1 MQHDPMR
8 PEITLGNVEHRKL
21 LILAMTRPGHSAE
34 DSDYLHYELDRA
46 HVVPDGTLP
55 PDTVRVG
62 STVTYRSEARV
73 QTVEVV
79 YPEHAD
85 VASGRMSVLSPV
97 GAALVGLRPGQSITR
112 MGWDGDF
119 CRFEVLLVTPPKT
132 LQ

>member
-8 PEITLGNVEHRKL
+8 PEITLGNAEHRKL
-21 LILAMTRPGHSAE
+21 LVLTMTEKGHSAE

-46 HVVPDGTLP
+46 RVVADETLP
-55 PDTVRVG
+55 FDVVRVG
-62 STVTYRSEARV
+62 STVTYRSEGEVR
-73 QTVEVV
+73 TVELV
-79 YPEHAD
+79 YPGTG
-85 VASGRMSVLSPV
+85 VAPGKISVLAPI

-119 CRFEVLLVTPPKT
+119 RQFTVLAVTPPSP